1 MRYTQ
6 VPKSRTVT
14 YPIALKTSMAVM
26 VIPMPTIIVVPVMEE
41 VSVLKPP
48 FFISSVPFP
57 SLSAGR
63 CHAVTQHI
71 YPPFYLQED
80 GRGRR
85 KSIGLQPSCSR

>member
-14 YPIALKTSMAVM
+14 YPIALKTSNGCDGYTV
-26 VIPMPTIIVVPVMEE
+26 PTIIVVPVMEE

-48 FFISSVPFP
+48 FFISSVPFS

-71 YPPFYLQED
+71 SPPFYLQED
-80 GRGRR
+80 GRGRQ